1 MDITPCAQYQG
12 ETAIGETM
20 GRNETELRDNEDTL
34 QQPTELFI
42 IKKKKKAT
50 IRGILTEI
58 FCNLGTKYKE
68 V

>member
-42 IKKKKKAT
+42 KKKKKKKGNDP
-50 IRGILTEI
+50 RDPHRKSLQPQ
-58 FCNLGTKYKE
+58 YE